1 MNTTPTVM
9 VSSTFYD
16 LRQIRNDLYL
26 FISENLGYIPLLSE
40 FPSFPIDPDV
50 DTIENCRRRVEQNAD
65 ILVLVIGGRYGSID
79 TKSEKSITNLE
90 FLTARAKGIPIYVFV
105 DKSVLSILP
114 VWKTNPEGNF
124 SAVVDSP
131 KLFEFI
137 ELIRKEERVWT
148 FEFDNAQDITTTLR
162 IQFAYLFRD
171 ALRIKQILSGSGM
184 PHFMEELRPKTLRL
198 ALEKPDAWEYR
209 LFFQS
214 WLDEVER
221 RADMIREYKDGL
233 QLESTI
239 YVSALNAPEWFQ
251 TQLHELSG
259 LVDSA
264 NILINK
270 SIQEAFGK
278 PGEPGNVEQIIW
290 VSRMVGRILE
300 QTIRWATRIRC
311 ARCEPPFDLVSPEAA
326 LFADD
331 LVFQFETFP
340 KETLQK
346 LEYTLSLPKLAEPRK
361 LELTMTFTLANLDR
375 FMEALDNA
383 KRHYGFT

>member
-1 MNTTPTVM
+1 M
-9 VSSTFYD
+9 
-16 LRQIRNDLYL
+16 
-26 FISENLGYIPLLSE
+26 
-40 FPSFPIDPDV
+40 
-50 DTIENCRRRVEQNAD
+50 
-65 ILVLVIGGRYGSID
+65 
-79 TKSEKSITNLE
+79 
-90 FLTARAKGIPIYVFV
+90 FV